1 MRPAAGDLSQASD
14 ESALT
19 ADEVARRYWARAHRF
34 AAMVTRNDQDSADLA
49 QEALIQVIR
58 RFHRFDASRGSLDA
72 WLWRIVVNVARDAGR
87 ASVRRTALW
96 ERLKSFRSTDP
107 VDSPETIA
115 LRQLSDQE
123 LIEALR
129 TLKPRPRT
137 LIALRFGAQLS
148 YAEIAAQ
155 LGISEAAALMAT
167 RRALEILR
175 TNLEVNR

>member
-1 MRPAAGDLSQASD
+1 
-14 ESALT
+14 
-19 ADEVARRYWARAHRF
+19 
-34 AAMVTRNDQDSADLA
+34 MVTRNDQDSADLA

>member
-1 MRPAAGDLSQASD
+1 MRPAAEDLSQPPNEPAI
-14 ESALT
+14 T
-19 ADEVARRYWARAHRF
+19 VDEVAQRYWARAHRF

-87 ASVRRTALW
+87 ASVRRAVLW
-96 ERLKSFRSTDP
+96 ERLKGYRSTDP

-115 LRQLSDQE
+115 LRELSDRE
-123 LIEALR
+123 LLQAVR
-129 TLKPRPRT
+129 SLKLRPRT

-155 LGISEAAALMAT
+155 LGITEAAALMAT
-167 RRALEILR
+167 RRALQILR
-175 TNLEVNR
+175 TDLEVNR